1 MKDFEKLI
9 EYVINDEEDKARELF
24 HDIVVAKS
32 RQIYEEMM
40 DDEEVAEA
48 KEEDDDEEEVTES
61 EEDDEEEMSESE
73 EMDESFGGDSADDLI
88 DDVEA
93 EEEGMSMEAEGDFG
107 DEEDMGG
114 ADGDVEGKLMDIE
127 DKLDELMSEFE
138 ALMGDSGDMGDDM
151 GGEEDFDLEVGDD
164 MGDELDISGEEDFG
178 DEEDMGDDE
187 EGMMEAIS
195 LKAAPKPVTSEEGN
209 TNKKSPTA
217 FNSGATGMAGK
228 PVHTGASQ
236 GGKHDTPAY
245 RNTTKDLIS
254 DVQNAPARSSVKL
267 SPATKPHLAQA
278 TGVNNKS
285 PLAKA

>member
-1 MKDFEKLI
+1 MSKNFEQLI
-9 EYVINDEEDKARELF
+9 EFVINDEEDKARELF

-40 DDEEVAEA
+40 EAEEVAEA
-48 KEEDDDEEEVTES
+48 EEDDEEEVTEAA
-61 EEDDEEEMSESE
+61 EEDDEEEVTEAE
-73 EMDESFGGDSADDLI
+73 EEDVEESFGGDSADDLI
-88 DDVEA
+88 DDVEM
-93 EEEGMSMEAEGDFG
+93 EEEGMSMEGEGD
-107 DEEDMGG
+107 EGG
-114 ADGDVEGKLMDIE
+114 SDVENKLMDIE

-138 ALMGDSGDMGDDM
+138 ALMNDGDLGGDDM
-151 GGEEDFDLEVGDD
+151 DDDMGMDD
-164 MGDELDISGEEDFG
+164 MGDEETLDVEIDGEDGMG
-178 DEEDMGDDE
+178 DEEEVEFDDEE

-228 PVHTGASQ
+228 PVHTGASM
-236 GGKHDTPAY
+236 GGKHDSAAY
-245 RNTTKDLIS
+245 KNTTKDLIS

-278 TGVNNKS
+278 TGVNTKS
-285 PLAKA
+285 PVGKA

>member
-107 DEEDMGG
+107 DEEDMDG

-151 GGEEDFDLEVGDD
+151 G
-164 MGDELDISGEEDFG
+164 GEEDFG